1 MSCAFVNMSLQGHRC
16 SKFME
21 EAPCV
26 SPEPHKYEADL
37 IEDVWLSITSQMES
51 NYRLSVEG
59 LPAAQTGATAAEGT
73 PETFLETCRCCCRQE
88 C

>member
-16 SKFME
+16 SEFME
-21 EAPCV
+21 EAPRV

-37 IEDVWLSITSQMES
+37 IEDVWLSITPQMES
-51 NYRLSVEG
+51 NYGLSVEG
-59 LPAAQTGATAAEGT
+59 SPAAQTGATAEGT